1 MTGTSVNLTSTA
13 PAVSVERRTPSDLL
27 RQNPLIAVL
36 RAARATDYDRVVEVL
51 ADAGVRSIELT
62 LSTPG
67 TFEHL
72 PALQASL
79 GERVE
84 IGIGTIVSADQAR
97 HAIEAGADYL
107 VTPVVDLEV
116 INLAVRAGTPIYAGG
131 LTPTELYSAW
141 AAGVTAVK
149 IFPAQTVGSAYAA
162 HLRGPFPDLQFLPS
176 GGVGLADVPAWLRAG
191 AVAVSLG
198 GPLLGDALDGG
209 SLVGLA
215 DRARRAVEIVRE
227 GRDVGRAGGG
237 A

>member
-1 MTGTSVNLTSTA
+1 MTRTPLTPAPVA
-13 PAVSVERRTPSDLL
+13 PAAERRTPSDLL

-51 ADAGVRSIELT
+51 ADTGVRSIELT

-72 PALQASL
+72 PALRSSL
-79 GERVE
+79 GEQVE
-84 IGIGTIVSADQAR
+84 IGIGTIVTPDQAR
-97 HAIEAGADYL
+97 RAIDAGADYL
-107 VTPVVDLEV
+107 VTPVVDLE
-116 INLAVRAGTPIYAGG
+116 IIDLAVRAGTPIYAGG
-131 LTPTELYSAW
+131 LTPTELYAAW

-176 GGVGLADVPAWLRAG
+176 GGVGLADVPEWLRAG

-198 GPLLGDALDGG
+198 GPLVGDALAGG
-209 SLVGLA
+209 SLVALA
-215 DRARRAVEIVRE
+215 DRARRAVAIVRDCRE
-227 GRDVGRAGGG
+227 NGQAGS
-237 A
+237 AV